1 MRMLLLLCSVR
12 SGSNLI
18 TNGYIR
24 FTFHGGSDRP
34 YGIAEA
40 ASDPNCVIFGW
51 SANRLFESFKI
62 AVEKAITA
70 ERQRSSN
77 LSRGSVADEIEK
89 LLSLRDRGA
98 ISEQEFQEQ
107 KSRLLA
113 V

>member
-1 MRMLLLLCSVR
+1 
-12 SGSNLI
+12 
-18 TNGYIR
+18 
-24 FTFHGGSDRP
+24 
-34 YGIAEA
+34 
-40 ASDPNCVIFGW
+40 VIFGW

-62 AVEKAITA
+62 AIEKAITA
-70 ERQRSSN
+70 ERQSSSN